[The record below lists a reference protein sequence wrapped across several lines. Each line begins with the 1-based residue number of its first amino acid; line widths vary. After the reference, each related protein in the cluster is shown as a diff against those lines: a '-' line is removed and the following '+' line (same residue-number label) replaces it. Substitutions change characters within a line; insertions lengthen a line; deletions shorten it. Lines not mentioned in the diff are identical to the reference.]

1 MKIPIKDKANW
12 FRDSS
17 AGSVQCADQ
26 SMYKKYMAAHRAEEV
41 KKQEFTTLQNE
52 VSELK
57 SDMSEIK
64 SLLLTLVQ
72 NQTS

>member
-12 FRDSS
+12 FRDSN

-26 SMYKKYMAAHRAEEV
+26 SVYHKYMAAHRAEEV
-41 KKQEFTTLQNE
+41 KKKEFTTLQNE

-57 SDMSEIK
+57 
-64 SLLLTLVQ
+64 
-72 NQTS
+72 